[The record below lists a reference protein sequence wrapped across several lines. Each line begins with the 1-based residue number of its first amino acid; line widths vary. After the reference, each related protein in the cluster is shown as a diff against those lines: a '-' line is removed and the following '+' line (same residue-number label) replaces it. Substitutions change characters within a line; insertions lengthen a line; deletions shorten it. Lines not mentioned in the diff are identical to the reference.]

1 MKITSNVFTDE
12 LRNYVSALE
21 EVMIQ
26 KGYSECYIN
35 VCNKVWQTLIKYA
48 DAFPKQEFTE
58 SFRNQFLLEI
68 YDEKLERRDE
78 MYRITRSM
86 NILSDY
92 IYFHVI
98 FRQYCTPKTEFSK
111 ELGRIFVD
119 FLTEEKKRNFSQE
132 TEKQLR
138 ARLMRFHDYL
148 YDIGIH
154 DANLISGEIINTY
167 ILSLARFSTTYVS
180 ETLREMKRL
189 FIFAYQNKYVDNS
202 LDQYIPRVKNIR
214 QQKIPS
220 TFSVDEINSII
231 ASIERNNPIGKRN
244 YAIFLIAARLGI
256 RGSDIRSLT
265 FSNIDW
271 DQKTVSF
278 SQQKT
283 GHLLKLPLPDD
294 VGWAIIDYLKNGR
307 PQTDSKNIFVSHN
320 YPYMQLSS
328 ISKIVP
334 AQMRK
339 AGIKSPNGRRI
350 GMHAF
355 RHGLAT
361 HMLEKNIPLPVIS
374 QTLGHADIKSTEVYL
389 RISIAQLSQC
399 ALEVDI

>member
-119 FLTEEKKRNFSQE
+119 FLTEKKSVTFHKKRRS
-132 TEKQLR
+132 
-138 ARLMRFHDYL
+138 
-148 YDIGIH
+148 
-154 DANLISGEIINTY
+154 
-167 ILSLARFSTTYVS
+167 
-180 ETLREMKRL
+180 
-189 FIFAYQNKYVDNS
+189 
-202 LDQYIPRVKNIR
+202 
-214 QQKIPS
+214 
-220 TFSVDEINSII
+220 
-231 ASIERNNPIGKRN
+231 N
-244 YAIFLIAARLGI
+244 YELG
-256 RGSDIRSLT
+256 
-265 FSNIDW
+265 
-271 DQKTVSF
+271 
-278 SQQKT
+278 
-283 GHLLKLPLPDD
+283 
-294 VGWAIIDYLKNGR
+294 
-307 PQTDSKNIFVSHN
+307 
-320 YPYMQLSS
+320 
-328 ISKIVP
+328 
-334 AQMRK
+334 
-339 AGIKSPNGRRI
+339 
-350 GMHAF
+350 
-355 RHGLAT
+355 
-361 HMLEKNIPLPVIS
+361 
-374 QTLGHADIKSTEVYL
+374 
-389 RISIAQLSQC
+389 
-399 ALEVDI
+399 